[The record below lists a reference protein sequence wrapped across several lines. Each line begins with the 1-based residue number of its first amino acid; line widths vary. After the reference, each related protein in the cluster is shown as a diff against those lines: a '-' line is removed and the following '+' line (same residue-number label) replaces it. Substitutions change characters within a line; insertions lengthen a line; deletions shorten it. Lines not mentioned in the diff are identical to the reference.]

1 MAHNGLTGS
10 TNIPVVI
17 FPVPTCTTEI
27 DILESWSKPY
37 IVSLACEVRTIN
49 IREDQMETPEIT

>member
-10 TNIPVVI
+10 TNI